1 MNQDE
6 LKQKYEAGEKKV
18 DSFLVRLVDSK
29 YTLSIV
35 IMVAV
40 VVLYLAFR

>member
-1 MNQDE
+1 MTEDE
-6 LKQKYEAGEKKV
+6 LKQKYDAGEQKV

-35 IMVAV
+35 VMVAL

>member
-1 MNQDE
+1 MTEDE

-35 IMVAV
+35 AMVAV